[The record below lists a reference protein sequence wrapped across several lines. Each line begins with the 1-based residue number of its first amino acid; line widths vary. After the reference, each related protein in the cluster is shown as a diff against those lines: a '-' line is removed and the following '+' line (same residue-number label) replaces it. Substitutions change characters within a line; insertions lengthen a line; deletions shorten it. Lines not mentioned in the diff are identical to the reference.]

1 MSFFAILYL
10 FFPLPR
16 RFHTSLDIGQ
26 FVLSLFIL
34 FIHFSSLKSQQF
46 FTFMSLHE
54 KSWRAFNTQKT
65 ESYISVYLYLTA
77 GIVLMMSVIFL
88 I

>member
-1 MSFFAILYL
+1 
-10 FFPLPR
+10 
-16 RFHTSLDIGQ
+16 
-26 FVLSLFIL
+26 
-34 FIHFSSLKSQQF
+34 
-46 FTFMSLHE
+46 MSLHE